1 MKDQGGDND
10 EDNNDDDDNDGDDDD
25 GDGDDDN
32 SAKDDGGTD
41 EGGNDEEES
50 YSPADILSLSFTR
63 FKIVRSN
70 CYGVHV
76 SGLDFSSLCCATG
89 YYGLR
94 VLVVVMIY
102 LRRCSIGLYV
112 FYIYRSRNILGGVA
126 QSDREFDLRGMLRP
140 YFWIKSGN

>member
-76 SGLDFSSLCCATG
+76 PSIECSRFFQLMLRDRILWLKGSSRCNDLSSTLLDWLVC
-89 YYGLR
+89 
-94 VLVVVMIY
+94 VL
-102 LRRCSIGLYV
+102 
-112 FYIYRSRNILGGVA
+112 YIYIYI
-126 QSDREFDLRGMLRP
+126 DRGTF
-140 YFWIKSGN
+140 

>member
-41 EGGNDEEES
+41 EGGNEEQT

-76 SGLDFSSLCCATG
+76 P
-89 YYGLR
+89 
-94 VLVVVMIY
+94 
-102 LRRCSIGLYV
+102 SIEW
-112 FYIYRSRNILGGVA
+112 SRFFQL
-126 QSDREFDLRGMLRP
+126 MLRDRILWLKGSSRCNDLSSTLLDWLVCVL
-140 YFWIKSGN
+140 YI